1 MTAAVSSEDF
11 VRVDVNRDSLQPVA
25 VPVPPEQLI
34 HRQVEGD
41 AAAEG
46 FSKSRG
52 HPVYPV
58 RVPARNLSFSVGYLD
73 PEAKTSNHR
82 HAYESLIYVLEG
94 EGYSIIEGA
103 RVEWREGD
111 ALYVPPWAW
120 HQHVAA
126 ATGPARYLTG
136 TNLPLLQSLG
146 QTVLREEER

>member
-1 MTAAVSSEDF
+1 MSDHPRPIALKAQDAPPKAKKSNYPEPFASLMQAREKRPLGDLFGLTSF
-11 VRVDVNRDSLQPVA
+11 GVNLTRLAPGGMSAL
-25 VPVPPEQLI
+25 
-34 HRQVEGD
+34 
-41 AAAEG
+41 
-46 FSKSRG
+46 
-52 HPVYPV
+52 
-58 RVPARNLSFSVGYLD
+58 
-73 PEAKTSNHR
+73 R
-82 HAYESLIYVLEG
+82 HAHIRQDEWIYVLEG